1 MASFKGKVFAIT
13 GISGIGLS
21 VAKQLRERGA
31 LLSLADVNL
40 KSLDEAFRQ
49 LGSNLD
55 SVMTTVVDI
64 SKANEVNS
72 WIEATVSKFDRLD
85 GAANMA
91 GVIGKHHG
99 IRTITEQDDDEWD
112 LIMRVNLTGLMYC
125 LRAQLRN
132 MSAGGSI
139 VNAASVQGTM
149 GFAKHAAYSAS
160 KHGVIG
166 LTRSVAKE
174 SAPNVRVNAV
184 APYVQSALIVENA
197 AHSK

>member
-1 MASFKGKVFAIT
+1 MASFIGRIFAIT
-13 GISGIGLS
+13 GVSGIGLT
-21 VAKQLRERGA
+21 VTKQLRERGA
-31 LLSLADVNL
+31 LVSLADVNQ
-40 KSLDEAFRQ
+40 KSLDEAFQQ
-49 LGSNLD
+49 LGSNFN
-55 SVMTTVVDI
+55 SVMTTVVDV

-72 WIEATVSKFDRLD
+72 WIQATVSKFDLLD

-99 IRTITEQDDDEWD
+99 IQTITEQDDDEWD
-112 LIMRVNLTGLMYC
+112 LIMRVNLAGLMYC

-149 GFAKHAAYSAS
+149 GLAKHAAYSAS

-174 SAPNVRVNAV
+174 SGPNVRINAV
-184 APYVQSALIVENA
+184 AP
-197 AHSK
+197 

>member
-1 MASFKGKVFAIT
+1 MMTSFTGKVYAIT
-13 GISGIGLS
+13 GVSGIGLS
-21 VAKQLRERGA
+21 VAKQLHARGA
-31 LLSLADVNL
+31 LLSLADLNHNA
-40 KSLDEAFRQ
+40 LDAAFKE
-49 LGSNLD
+49 LGSSPENVKTSL
-55 SVMTTVVDI
+55 VDI
-64 SKANEVNS
+64 SKADSVHV
-72 WIEATVSKFDRLD
+72 WIAATVAKFGRLD

-99 IRTITEQDDDEWD
+99 IRKITEQDDDEWD

-149 GFAKHAAYSAS
+149 GFAGHAAYSAS

-174 SAPNVRVNAV
+174 VAPKVRVNAV
-184 APYVQSALIVENA
+184 AP
-197 AHSK
+197 